1 MTKTT
6 SQSMDPSNLL
16 TIKTSKT
23 SIKSVKNC
31 LASLL
36 PRSKSQTSMRL
47 QSKEGITWMRTL
59 GWRKN
64 FLILSNGTSR
74 PTGGMLLKTTLRTII
89 PHNTTC
95 KPLSQVGT
103 RLREDLNK
111 LFQPCELQ
119 TFKSFRTSSSGRSI
133 NLSLINSRKSTG
145 GLIPKCI
152 QVGMER
158 QELILSWSYPV
169 KKALTRRSVVKVACG
184 GKVCTLL
191 RMQITA

>member
-6 SQSMDPSNLL
+6 SQSMDPSNPL

-23 SIKSVKNC
+23 LIESVNNS
-31 LASLL
+31 LVSLL

-74 PTGGMLLKTTLRTII
+74 PTGGMLLKTTLQTII

-95 KPLSQVGT
+95 KLSSQFGT

-111 LFQPCELQ
+111 LFQTCELQ

-145 GLIPKCI
+145 GLIPKCT
-152 QVGMER
+152 QVGMEL
-158 QELILSWSYPV
+158 QQLIL
-169 KKALTRRSVVKVACG
+169 R
-184 GKVCTLL
+184 
-191 RMQITA
+191 